1 MEKKYTVD
9 RIEGEYLVLED
20 MSDKKIL
27 NLNLDQVD
35 FKVKEGD
42 VLLYDGELY
51 TKDEETREEREASIK
66 EKFERLKKKD

>member
-1 MEKKYTVD
+1 MEKKYIVD
-9 RIEGEYLVLED
+9 RIEGDYLVLED
-20 MSDKKIL
+20 MSNKQVTNL
-27 NLNLDQVD
+27 NLNQVD